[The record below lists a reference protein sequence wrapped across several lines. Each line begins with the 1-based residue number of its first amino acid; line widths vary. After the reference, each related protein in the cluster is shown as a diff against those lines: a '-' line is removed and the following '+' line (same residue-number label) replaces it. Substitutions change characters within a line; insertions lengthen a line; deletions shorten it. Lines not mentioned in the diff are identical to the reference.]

1 MVQPLNATV
10 LAELAAMDD
19 YDRILNMDRIAAA
32 HGMTAADLDAALA
45 AHLRG
50 ETVANVAEA
59 PPTAP
64 ASTPAPTG
72 AAAQRITDASRYR
85 ATYDPSPEGQAR
97 QANVQEAIVCPACNA
112 ALGIPAVRPIKVKC
126 PSCLMD
132 HTFTV

>member
-32 HGMTAADLDAALA
+32 HGMTAADLDAALT

-50 ETVANVAEA
+50 ESVVSPAAPSSAE
-59 PPTAP
+59 PSPTP
-64 ASTPAPTG
+64 VG

-97 QANVQEAIVCPACNA
+97 QANVQEAIVCPACSA